1 MDCSNPTPRVG
12 YPQLKSF
19 INQRVLF
26 VGKVESLS
34 PGCAHMLAPD
44 GSKVVV
50 QTNSTYN
57 SMFVEVEGVVVDP
70 STIREEA
77 HVDMNE
83 TFGGSPHAAAAAGGG
98 WRRSSRS
105 GSSSS
110 RRG

>member
-70 STIREEA
+70 GTIREEA

-83 TFGGSPHAAAAAGGG
+83 TFGAYHWTAERQQQQQQQRLIP
-98 WRRSSRS
+98 RLQ
-105 GSSSS
+105 
-110 RRG
+110 